1 MITLALALIASNS
14 ASVGASSGEARDA
27 NEAMS
32 DAERDGTFVADPLDG
47 ERKAHLVN
55 REQALRMYVDN
66 RGNWTVV
73 ARGNPAA
80 RAVLRLALELDA
92 EPSVGD
98 DQVAL
103 DGGGVHQTWL
113 NVREGIEHTIVI
125 DAPMVGIADE
135 ATIRLRM
142 AVGGMTATLR
152 GNGVLLEAADGPSF
166 SYRDLHVFDALGRE
180 QTSWLDFDETSGD
193 ITICADLDTDALY
206 PITIDPITTT
216 SFQSITFQSDAP
228 NNRFGASM
236 AVGDFNNDNIDDL
249 VVGADRSNFNN
260 PEEGTATL
268 YVGSTSNPL
277 LPGGWS
283 FNPGPTNARCGAQVA
298 AGDLDQQ
305 NGDDLVVLC
314 QGLSTMSFFLNSGTG
329 IPNTPTFS
337 MPFGGTV
344 YDIQSLLVADL
355 DGQGRPEVVLGT
367 LGAVRVFRV
376 DAGNASATE
385 VKTIAIPISDIP
397 HIARMRLTA
406 GDQFDDIAVE
416 VSRVISF
423 LEGDQANVLVTSTA
437 ASLNLSSFSTLA
449 FAPVDY
455 DGNGVSDL
463 MIGDPSYNS
472 NRGRVLVKDNN
483 GSGVFSDN
491 AQSPSLGGVG
501 ERLGSAL
508 LGADLN
514 RDLHD
519 DLVMCGTGVNGG
531 TGGCRVFPGAPRGIL
546 PAGLDIVSQGT
557 ILPGSGTVG
566 HGDAPPVAGDFRGDG
581 GLDPVVPSIATDRI
595 TAWDGDIS
603 NLKSTAQTPSLL
615 GSANSNEFFGTV
627 IVMYDVNGD
636 GKDDMLVGAPGYD
649 AGLGGATG
657 DGAVF
662 AFAGD
667 TTFSS
672 TPSWTQV
679 ATGVGDGGFG
689 SSIAVGRFYNAS
701 GPVVVA
707 VGAPSETPPGKPAQ
721 AGRVRLFN
729 AAAGGFPANNGAA
742 NQNLDGT
749 AAGDNLGTSLTNAG
763 NLVQTSYTGDCLAVG
778 APQPTKTPP
787 STDGGFVRIYRPA
800 GTAVGLNS
808 TFRGNTTPGCQSSFG
823 TSVSNVG
830 NVDGGQR
837 DDLVVGAP
845 DCHVPDDG
853 GSAFLLISNAGNFVA
868 PSISSWAYSLT
879 TPQPGARLGA
889 VVAGLGDTNND
900 GAPDFA
906 VAAPKMDSGHGRIYI
921 FNGKTNGL
929 PNTTK
934 SSSMS
939 SSYSGNVGSS
949 MAAGKVRNGVYVGND
964 VNRDGFMDLL
974 EGEPLYSGSNTNQGR
989 VRLFYG
995 KPGVIDSYA
1004 ELTLYGT
1011 CAACNFGAAA
1021 ALADV
1026 GCTAGGTCGVV
1037 PDGYADAA
1045 ISQPGRAN
1053 GSLSKAGE
1061 VRVFAGRW

>member
-1 MITLALALIASNS
+1 MITLALALIASNPAS
-14 ASVGASSGEARDA
+14 AGASSGETRDA
-27 NEAMS
+27 NEAML
-32 DAERDGTFVADPLDG
+32 DTERDGTFVADPLDG

-66 RGNWTVV
+66 RGTWTVV
-73 ARGNPAA
+73 ARGDPAA

-103 DGGGVHQTWL
+103 AGGGVHQTWL

-125 DAPMVGIADE
+125 DAPMADF
-135 ATIRLRM
+135 ADDGTIRLRM
-142 AVGGMTATLR
+142 TVGGMTATLR
-152 GNGVLLEAADGPSF
+152 GNGILLEAAEGPSF

-180 QTSWLDFDETSGD
+180 QTSWLDLDEVSGD
-193 ITICADLDTDALY
+193 IIISADLDTDALY

-216 SFQSITFQSDAP
+216 SFRTITQQSRAP

-236 AVGDFNNDNIDDL
+236 AVGDFNNDGIDDL
-249 VVGADRSNFNN
+249 AVGADRNNINN
-260 PEEGTATL
+260 PEEGIAIL

-277 LPGGWS
+277 TASGWN
-283 FNPGPTNARCGAQVA
+283 FYPGPTNARCGAQVA

-314 QGLSTMSFFLNSGTG
+314 QGLSTMSFFLNSGAG
-329 IPNTPTFS
+329 LPSSPTFS
-337 MPFGGTV
+337 MPYGGNV

-385 VKTIAIPISDIP
+385 VKTVAIPISDIP
-397 HIARMRLTA
+397 HIAKMRLKS

-423 LEGDQANVLVTSTA
+423 LEGDQANVLVASTA
-437 ASLNLSSFSTLA
+437 ASLNFSSFSTLA

-463 MIGDPSYNS
+463 MIGDPSYNN

-483 GSGVFSDN
+483 GSGGFSDN

-519 DLVMCGTGVNGG
+519 DLVMCGTGVNGV
-531 TGGCRVFPGAPRGIL
+531 TGGCRVFPGAPRTIL
-546 PAGLDIVSQGT
+546 PAGLDIVSPGT
-557 ILPGSGTVG
+557 LVPGSGTTG

-615 GSANSNEFFGTV
+615 GSANSSELFGTV

-662 AFAGD
+662 AFAGN
-667 TTFSS
+667 TTFSA

-679 ATGVGDGGFG
+679 ATGADGGFG
-689 SSIAVGRFYNAS
+689 SAIAAGRFYNAS

-729 AAAGGFPANNGAA
+729 AAAGGFPANNGTA

-749 AAGDNLGTSLTNAG
+749 VAGDNLGASLTNAG
-763 NLVQTSYTGDCLAVG
+763 SLVQTSYTGDCLAVG

-787 STDGGFVRIYRPA
+787 SADGGYVRVYRPA
-800 GTAVGLNS
+800 STAMSLNS
-808 TFRGNTTPGCQSSFG
+808 TFRGITTPGCQSSFG

-830 NVDGGQR
+830 NVDGSNR

-845 DCHVPDDG
+845 ACHVPDDG
-853 GSAFLLISNAGNFVA
+853 GSAFLLTSNAGNFVA
-868 PSISSWAYSLT
+868 PSISSWTFSLS
-879 TPQPGARLGA
+879 TPQQGAGLGT
-889 VVAGLGDTNND
+889 VVAGLGDTNKD

-906 VAAPKMDSGHGRIYI
+906 VAAPKMDSGHGRIYV
-921 FNGKTNGL
+921 FNGKTTGL
-929 PNTTK
+929 PNTTQ
-934 SSSMS
+934 SVSMS
-939 SSYSGNVGSS
+939 SSFSGNVGSS
-949 MAAGKVRNGVYVGND
+949 MAAGIVRNGTFVGND

-974 EGEPLYSGSNTNQGR
+974 EGEPLYSGSYTNQGR
-989 VRLFYG
+989 VRLFFG
-995 KPGVIDSYA
+995 QPGVIDYNA
-1004 ELTLYGT
+1004 ELYLYGT
-1011 CAACNFGAAA
+1011 CSGCNFGAAT
-1021 ALADV
+1021 ALGDI

-1037 PDGYADAA
+1037 PDGFADGA

-1053 GSLSKAGE
+1053 GSLTKAGD
-1061 VRVFAGRW
+1061 VRVFAGQW